1 MHAHAEEFGT
11 GLLLV
16 GLVFLAGLAADVI
29 GRRTGL
35 PRVTLLI
42 ATGIGL
48 GPHGLALLPSISFD
62 ALAFVSIVTLTFV
75 AFLLGAAFELRLLRS
90 YAREVLVVS
99 LAVTIATALVVGI
112 AVAAAGLGLAVAL
125 ALAGI
130 ATATDPIAT
139 QDVIDETGSRHPFAQ
154 RLSAIVA
161 IDDAWGI
168 LAFSLLMSVAGLSG
182 MGVAEALSSGARE
195 IFGALALGAVLA
207 VPMVALTGRIAAG
220 EPTLAEALGFVL
232 ICAGAA
238 TVLGVS
244 PLLAAMTMGA
254 VTINFARHHNR
265 PFHAIEG
272 IEWPLLITF
281 FVLTGAAVEVA
292 RVDEVALMTAVY
304 CGARTAGRW
313 IGGIAGGR
321 LSGLPRRERQLTG
334 AALLPQAGVALGMAL
349 VASQHLPDLGP
360 SFLSSVA
367 VSTIVFEL
375 AGPVITRRAI
385 LAQAPGKAPKK
396 S

>member
-48 GPHGLALLPSISFD
+48 GPHGLALLPAISFD
-62 ALAFVSIVTLTFV
+62 ALALVSIVTLTFV
-75 AFLLGAAFELRLLRS
+75 AFLLGAAFELTRLRS

-99 LAVTIATALVVGI
+99 LTVTIVTALVVGVS
-112 AVAAAGLGLAVAL
+112 VAAAGLGLAVAL

-139 QDVIDETGSRHPFAQ
+139 QDVVEQTSSRHPFAQ

-207 VPMVALTGRIAAG
+207 VPMVALTGRVAAG

-304 CGARTAGRW
+304 CGARVAGRW
-313 IGGIAGGR
+313 IGGILGGR
-321 LSGLPRRERQLTG
+321 LSGLPPRERRLTG
-334 AALLPQAGVALGMAL
+334 VALLPQAGVALGMAL

-367 VSTIVFEL
+367 VSTILFEL

-385 LAQAPGKAPKK
+385 LAQEPGDALKK

>member
-1 MHAHAEEFGT
+1 MHADAQEVGT

-16 GLVFLAGLAADVI
+16 GIVFLAGLAADII

-62 ALAFVSIVTLTFV
+62 ALALVSIVTLTFV
-75 AFLLGAAFELRLLRS
+75 AFLLGAAFELKRLRS
-90 YAREVLVVS
+90 YAREVLIVS
-99 LAVTIATALVVGI
+99 LAVTIATALAVGL
-112 AVAAAGLGLAVAL
+112 AAAAAGLGIGVAL

-139 QDVIDETGSRHPFAQ
+139 QDVVEQSGSRHRFAR
-154 RLSAIVA
+154 RLVAIVA

-168 LAFSLLMSVAGLSG
+168 LAFSLLMSVAGLTG
-182 MGVAEALSSGARE
+182 MGVAEALASGARE

-207 VPMVALTGRIAAG
+207 APMVALTGRIAAG

-232 ICAGAA
+232 VCAGAA
-238 TVLGVS
+238 TVLEVS

-292 RVDEVALMTAVY
+292 HVGEVALITGVY
-304 CGARTAGRW
+304 CSARIAGRW
-313 IGGIAGGR
+313 VGGIVGGK
-321 LSGLPRRERQLTG
+321 LSGLSPGERRLTG
-334 AALLPQAGVALGMAL
+334 VALLPQAGVALGMAL

-367 VSTIVFEL
+367 VSTILFEL
-375 AGPVITRRAI
+375 AGPMITRRAI
-385 LAQAPGKAPKK
+385 LAQERQSAGAGR
-396 S
+396 